1 MAVYLDFYFL
11 SLLFFRL
18 EIFFLCVN
26 TIKIK
31 KINSINVILTSV
43 LVFLLIDSNT
53 ILLANST
60 TKTVNVEKIDDK
72 DEYLNIKET
81 VNQEKINKRLK
92 GIDSANNIPR

>member
-1 MAVYLDFYFL
+1 M
-11 SLLFFRL
+11 
-18 EIFFLCVN
+18 FFLWVN